1 MHDIY
6 GSWEIQCP
14 YNALLYLLS
23 YFYLNILVNEIEKYF
38 YPSFFGHLWNCYCYF
53 KIYAFGL
60 HCFKI
65 KVLTTFKMSSDCYI
79 KISRFAK
86 RKVFWKSQ
94 VPFKNLCPLWSFQ
107 NETSKKKKRFH
118 VLRQIPTQTL
128 QENVMKRATVHFF
141 LSIWWTTFFKHLFS
155 LICFNGMNRT

>member
-1 MHDIY
+1 MHNNNLKQCLSIDLWLRCMHDIY
-6 GSWEIQCP
+6 DSWEIQCP

-23 YFYLNILVNEIEKYF
+23 YFYLNNLVNEIEKYF

-60 HCFKI
+60 YCFKM

-79 KISRFAK
+79 NISQFVK

-94 VPFKNLCPLWSFQ
+94 VPFFRRNWELGKHLKKVRSSQASILINVVLNWVKHSFPLWVSL
-107 NETSKKKKRFH
+107 K
-118 VLRQIPTQTL
+118 
-128 QENVMKRATVHFF
+128 
-141 LSIWWTTFFKHLFS
+141 TTF
-155 LICFNGMNRT
+155 